1 MPLDV
6 AKFRNWARIP
16 HTIDDPAIVLSY
28 AAAVRELEERTGWCY
43 DQVTRAQYVAEE
55 PEERGGV
62 KLLLLSRQPATSAST
77 GIAPNIT
84 IFTLVE
90 INGMVYAQIPDGLTY
105 PLTVTIG
112 AGNGTINELLEMA
125 LLQRVTQLVNS
136 RGDDT
141 QTLPGD
147 YWDRI
152 CPMFGKA
159 IG

>member
-43 DQVTRAQYVAEE
+43 DTVTRSQYVAEE
-55 PEERGGV
+55 PEERGGE
-62 KLLLLSRQPATSAST
+62 KLLLLSRQPATFAST

-84 IFTLVE
+84 VFTLVE
-90 INGMVYAQIPDGLTY
+90 INGLQYAQIPDGLTY
-105 PLTVTIG
+105 PLTITIS

>member
-1 MPLDV
+1 MPLDI

-62 KLLLLSRQPATSAST
+62 KLLLLSRQPATLAST
-77 GIAPNIT
+77 GAPNPIT
-84 IFTLVE
+84 VFNLVE
-90 INGMVYAQIPDGLTY
+90 INGMVYAEIPDGLIY
-105 PLTVTIG
+105 PLTVTVT
-112 AGNGTINELLEMA
+112 AGNGKINDLLEMA

>member
-1 MPLDV
+1 VPLDV

-43 DQVTRAQYVAEE
+43 DTVTRAQYVAEE
-55 PEERGGV
+55 PPEREGE

-84 IFTLVE
+84 VFVLVE
-90 INGMVYAQIPDGLTY
+90 INGLQYAQIPDGLTY
-105 PLTVTIG
+105 PLTITIG